1 LTIVVV
7 GGGPTGVEVSGMY
20 AEMRKNIFLKEYP
33 ELATA
38 ASNIYLIDGG
48 DALWHP

>member
-1 LTIVVV
+1 LTIVV
-7 GGGPTGVEVSGMY
+7 GGGPTGKRIPKNAV
-20 AEMRKNIFLKEYP
+20 RKNIFLKEYP

-48 DALWHP
+48 ELYWHP